1 MVTAY
6 PAVLLRSA
14 VSFSSRSVGCRSFWG
29 FLEGICLCSES
40 TCIVSEIMRR
50 GRRSQRC
57 LPILFFFWH
66 PQQLF
71 PRDRTAD
78 IPSRSP
84 QQRRIISARR
94 TQSSKSSHTTS
105 EHPCDLRSEV
115 SFCIDSVVKLFL
127 TFLR

>member
-29 FLEGICLCSES
+29 FLKGICLCSES
-40 TCIVSEIMRR
+40 TCIVNEIMRR
-50 GRRSQRC
+50 GTAQSTLS

-66 PQQLF
+66 PQQLS

-84 QQRRIISARR
+84 QQQRIISTRSQQVSTYDVGSIHA
-94 TQSSKSSHTTS
+94 TYGAKSA
-105 EHPCDLRSEV
+105 CFNIVQKVGR
-115 SFCIDSVVKLFL
+115 
-127 TFLR
+127 